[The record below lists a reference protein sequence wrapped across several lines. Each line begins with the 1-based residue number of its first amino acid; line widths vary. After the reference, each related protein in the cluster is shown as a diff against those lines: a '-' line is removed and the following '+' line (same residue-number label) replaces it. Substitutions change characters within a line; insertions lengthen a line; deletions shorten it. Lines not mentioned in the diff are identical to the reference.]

1 MKRSFWFGALSFC
14 TLVVACGSDESSGSS
29 CFEGCESAADQVA
42 CVAACNGSG
51 DGDVGGSDGGVPEPD
66 TTDEEDAVEIED
78 TGTAEV
84 DTPEPD
90 VEVPEDSGVDA
101 AEDAEDTNDVDDV
114 EVGPDPDV
122 VDDADAGAG
131 APCQVALP
139 CVQACEPDSDFDA
152 CVRACAA
159 TNELSDAAVA
169 TLDAYRVCAASN
181 CPSDRSAPYCYEY
194 WCAEE
199 YDACNCP
206 PGCAEGCGEASAC
219 DGECGCGFGVTCSA
233 ELTCRPIVAQPCR
246 TVFECLTGQVC
257 SFGGDLDACE
267 APCLAMGD
275 AIALELITALRD
287 CMYEFSES
295 GWAFLAESPFTQC
308 TAPIQACY
316 ADRVA
321 EL

>member
-1 MKRSFWFGALSFC
+1 
-14 TLVVACGSDESSGSS
+14 V
-29 CFEGCESAADQVA
+29 DQVA

-51 DGDVGGSDGGVPEPD
+51 DGDGGGSDGGVPEPD
-66 TTDEEDAVEIED
+66 TTDEEDAVAIED
-78 TGTAEV
+78 TGTAEI

-90 VEVPEDSGVDA
+90 VEAPEDSDVDA
-101 AEDAEDTNDVDDV
+101 AEDAEDAKDVGDA

-139 CVQACEPDSDFDA
+139 CVLACEPELDFDA

-159 TNELSDAAVA
+159 THELSDAAAA
-169 TLDAYRVCAASN
+169 TLDAYRVCSASYCGGYARAN
-181 CPSDRSAPYCYEY
+181 PYCYEY

-233 ELTCRPIVAQPCR
+233 ELTCTPIVAQPCR
-246 TVFECLTGQVC
+246 TVVECLAGQLC
-257 SFGGDLDACE
+257 GFGLEDPDACE

-287 CMYEFSES
+287 CMYDRSVS
-295 GWAFLAESPFTQC
+295 GWPYFADLSLVFICSEPFY
-308 TAPIQACY
+308 ACY
-316 ADRVA
+316 GDRVP